1 MRKKVTVRIGN
12 KNIAQFEKILDNIN
26 MKLTMPQGREFTI
39 EKCDIG
45 FKLTDEDGFV
55 LYPKDLSEFDR
66 IYVKMCIDIAEAV
79 EKHLP
84 EES

>member
-1 MRKKVTVRIGN
+1 
-12 KNIAQFEKILDNIN
+12 

-66 IYVKMCIDIAEAV
+66 KFV
-79 EKHLP
+79 EWFIKNNKA
-84 EES
+84 SK